1 MGLTEDKLEN
11 VPHRPGV
18 YLIKDA
24 REKVV
29 YVGKAKDLRKRLMS
43 YLQKGRS
50 LGPKVEAIVSR
61 GDFLE
66 TIVTENEK
74 EALILECSLIKSY
87 RPRYNVILR
96 DDKNYLS
103 LRINPNDNFP
113 RITLVRRVESDGALY
128 FGPFSSAGAVRD
140 TLRLLQKIFPLRRC
154 PDSVFKSRLRPC
166 LNFQMQRCLGPCAGH
181 ISTEEYR
188 EYVNQVIMF
197 FQGRLH
203 DLTALLQREMNSLA
217 EREEYEKAALFRDRL
232 IAVKRTLEKQ
242 SVVSSHKLDQDA
254 IGVYRRGDQAELS
267 ILFIRNGAV
276 IGSKSFFFR
285 VPDTADEELLS
296 NFLKQFYG
304 GEKYIPNE
312 VLIPFS
318 FEDQSVVS
326 EWLRERARKRVS
338 IIVPQRGD
346 KHRLLELASE
356 NAEHAFGQ
364 RIKEDE
370 DVSELLHHLQQKL
383 RLRHYPERIEGLDIS
398 NLSGKMAVG
407 SVVVFVKGQAE
418 RSLYRRYK
426 IRLPEEPNDYA
437 MMHEIVA
444 RRLHRAQQ
452 EESWPNL
459 LVVDGGRGQLGV
471 AQAVI
476 ADMQLEGVLD
486 IIGLAKGD
494 QVQQDKV
501 YLPGRKNPV
510 ILEKNSRALLYLQL
524 IRDESHRFAI
534 QYHRKLRK
542 IRTRKSILTDMPGV
556 GPVLA
561 KRLLVSFGSIEQI
574 TKATVQEI
582 SSVKGMNLNL
592 AEAVKRFLTAQDADE
607 RRFPG

>member
-43 YLQKGRS
+43 YLRKGRS
-50 LGPKVEAIVSR
+50 LGPKIEAIVSR

-103 LRINPNDNFP
+103 LRINPNDDFP
-113 RITLVRRVESDGALY
+113 RITLVRRVAADGALY

-166 LNFQMQRCLGPCAGH
+166 LNFQMKRCLGPCVGE

-197 FQGRLH
+197 FHGRMH
-203 DLTALLQREMNSLA
+203 DLTALLEKGMNSLA

-232 IAVKRTLEKQ
+232 IAVRRTLEKQ
-242 SVVSSHKLDQDA
+242 SVVSSHRLDQDA
-254 IGVYRRGDQAELS
+254 IGVYRRGEQAEIS

-276 IGSKSFFFR
+276 IGNKSFFFR

-304 GEKYIPNE
+304 DEKYIPKE
-312 VLIPFS
+312 ILIPFS
-318 FEDQSVVS
+318 FEDQAVVS
-326 EWLRERARKRVS
+326 EWLRERACKRVS
-338 IIVPQRGD
+338 LLVPQRGD
-346 KHRLLELASE
+346 KRRILELASE

-364 RIKEDE
+364 RIEKDE
-370 DVSELLHHLQQKL
+370 DVFELLHHLQQKL

-437 MMHEIVA
+437 MMREIVA

-452 EESWPNL
+452 EEAWPNL
-459 LVVDGGRGQLGV
+459 LLVDGGRGQLGV

-476 ADMQLEGVLD
+476 TDMQLEGVLD

-494 QVQQDKV
+494 QEEQDKV
-501 YLPGRKNPV
+501 YLPDRKNPV

-542 IRTRKSILTDMPGV
+542 GRTRKSILTDMPGV

-574 TKATVQEI
+574 RKATVQEI
-582 SSVKGMNLNL
+582 SSVKGMSLNM
-592 AEAVKRFLTAQDADE
+592 AEAVKKYLTVKDADE
-607 RRFPG
+607 SRFPG